1 MVVVNNTN
9 AAIFQPEPPNSTPI
23 SSHQRKNLQP
33 PPPTNMS
40 ESLNVIALISGGKDS
55 FFSLLHC
62 MQNGHKIIALGNL
75 HPPFPEHTH
84 LASQDTSSTD
94 DENDLNSFMYQTVGH
109 TVIPLYE
116 EALGISLY
124 RQAIAGTAVQTGT
137 SYSHAS
143 ITGSQSQSL
152 GEDETESLVPLLQ
165 RIIDAHPEANA
176 LSTGAI
182 LSTYQ
187 RTRIESVALRLGLT
201 PLSFLWQYPTLPPG
215 RQISLL
221 QDMQAAGLDARII
234 KVASGGLDEGFL
246 WENVA
251 CVKGMGRVERAMKR
265 FGMVGDGAVLGE
277 GGEFE
282 TLVVDGPGKLFKKR
296 IVIEESDRR
305 IVREG
310 GGAAWLQI
318 REAKVVDKDE
328 VEGEEA
334 ECRIP
339 DLLDQRSEMILSAL
353 KEDSMLDNASTEHAM
368 ERGFP
373 AAWTLKNS
381 DAKAPQHGSV
391 LHWTVMA
398 DKQSQESSISE
409 EAKNVVENIRS
420 RLTKS
425 SLSTTDIVS
434 TVIILRNMSDFTTIN
449 QIYGSLFPHPNPPS
463 RVTISSGPF
472 MPTNINL
479 LIHLTLHNSSQSSF
493 PPPRKSLHVQSR
505 SYWAPANIGPYSQAS
520 TLPPS
525 SINIAG
531 QIPLIPHTM
540 QLPLPSSSPS
550 SFPLSTALSLQHL
563 LRIADTMNVGWFSSA
578 CVYIPSSSSSSS
590 SSSLPPST
598 QSRLAYQAWKIL
610 HTPRPSSSSSQDNDS
625 DEEEARDLWA
635 EKYQFGHAAA
645 AANTE
650 EEVQQYPDFSLLSSV
665 TGGGDE
671 QGGGGGATTF
681 PPFWTA
687 EVEELPRGSEVEWHA
702 GPGICRGGA
711 EISITRAQN
720 PGITTTI
727 TTTTSTSP
735 RTKIQHRT
743 LLIPYHP
750 SSSSPPSP
758 SSITQPPPPTISSH
772 TPPHQLLYIDT
783 SLPDLQAIVDSRDGN
798 GIVPCKSLWDGEGK
812 RLGVVGVWWGSAD
825 EEGDAEE
832 K

>member
-1 MVVVNNTN
+1 
-9 AAIFQPEPPNSTPI
+9 
-23 SSHQRKNLQP
+23 
-33 PPPTNMS
+33 MS

-62 MQNGHKIIALGNL
+62 IRNGHKVIALGNL
-75 HPPFPEHTH
+75 HPPIPEHKPP
-84 LASQDTSSTD
+84 DTSSAD

-116 EALGISLY
+116 QALGIPLY
-124 RQAIAGTAVQTGT
+124 RQAITGSAVQTGT

-143 ITGSQSQSL
+143 ITGSQY
-152 GEDETESLVPLLQ
+152 EDETESLVPLLK
-165 RIIDAHPEANA
+165 RIIEAHPEANA

-215 RQISLL
+215 TQISLL
-221 QDMQAAGLDARII
+221 QDMQAAGLEARII

-251 CVKGMGRVERAMKR
+251 SVKGMARVERAMKR

-282 TLVVDGPGKLFKKR
+282 TLVVDGPGMLFKKR

-318 REAKVVDKDE
+318 REARLVDK
-328 VEGEEA
+328 EEA
-334 ECRIP
+334 EGGIVECRIP
-339 DLLDQRSEMILSAL
+339 GLLDQRSEMILSTL
-353 KEDSMLDNASTEHAM
+353 REDSMLNNTSAEGEM
-368 ERGFP
+368 ESRSP
-373 AAWTLKNS
+373 AAWTLKSS
-381 DAKAPQHGSV
+381 DAGALQQEGSV
-391 LHWTVMA
+391 IHWTIMA
-398 DKQSQESSISE
+398 NKQSQGLSISE

-420 RLTKS
+420 SLSKS

-463 RVTISSGPF
+463 RVTISSGSS

-479 LIHLTLHNSSQSSF
+479 LIHLTLHNCSPSSSPST
-493 PPPRKSLHVQSR
+493 RKSLHVQSR

-525 SINIAG
+525 SITIAG

-540 QLPLPSSSPS
+540 QLPSPS

-563 LRIADTMNVGWFSSA
+563 LRIADAMNIGWFSSA
-578 CVYIPSSSSSSS
+578 CVYIPSSSSSSPS
-590 SSSLPPST
+590 PST
-598 QSRLAYQAWKIL
+598 QSRLAYQAWKTL
-610 HTPRPSSSSSQDNDS
+610 HTPPTSSSDKSDS
-625 DEEEARDLWA
+625 DEEEQRDIWA
-635 EKYQFGHAAA
+635 EKYQFGHAVDI
-645 AANTE
+645 E
-650 EEVQQYPDFSLLSSV
+650 EELKTYPDFSLLLG
-665 TGGGDE
+665 TGGE
-671 QGGGGGATTF
+671 KEGGVSV
-681 PPFWTA
+681 PPFWVA

-702 GPGICRGGA
+702 GVGVCRGGV
-711 EISITRAQN
+711 EISTTYQPN
-720 PGITTTI
+720 TGTTI
-727 TTTTSTSP
+727 TITSTTSQSTTTY
-735 RTKIQHRT
+735 HRT
-743 LLIPYHP
+743 HFIPYHP
-750 SSSSPPSP
+750 SSTTP
-758 SSITQPPPPTISSH
+758 SSLALPSDPTLPLPLH
-772 TPPHQLLYIDT
+772 LLYIDT
-783 SLPDLQAIVDSRDGN
+783 SLPSLQEIVDRVGGR
-798 GIVPCKSLWDGEGK
+798 GIIPCKSLWDGEGR
-812 RLGVVGVWWGSAD
+812 RLGVVGVWWG
-825 EEGDAEE
+825 G

>member
-1 MVVVNNTN
+1 
-9 AAIFQPEPPNSTPI
+9 
-23 SSHQRKNLQP
+23 
-33 PPPTNMS
+33 MS

-62 MQNGHKIIALGNL
+62 IRNGHKVIALGNL
-75 HPPFPEHTH
+75 HPPLPEHTH
-84 LASQDTSSTD
+84 PTGPNTSSAD

-116 EALGISLY
+116 QALGIPLY
-124 RQAIAGTAVQTGT
+124 RQAITGSAVQTGT

-143 ITGSQSQSL
+143 ITGSQY
-152 GEDETESLVPLLQ
+152 EDETESLVPLLK
-165 RIIDAHPEANA
+165 RIIEAHPEANA

-215 RQISLL
+215 TQISLL

-251 CVKGMGRVERAMKR
+251 SVKGMARVERAMKR

-282 TLVVDGPGKLFKKR
+282 TLVVDGPGMLFKKR

-318 REAKVVDKDE
+318 KEARLVDKE
-328 VEGEEA
+328 EAEGEIV

-339 DLLDQRSEMILSAL
+339 GLLDQRSEMILSTL
-353 KEDSMLDNASTEHAM
+353 KEDSMLNNISAEDEM
-368 ERGFP
+368 ESRSP
-373 AAWTLKNS
+373 AAWTLKSS
-381 DAKAPQHGSV
+381 DAGALQQQGSV
-391 LHWTVMA
+391 IHWSIMA
-398 DKQSQESSISE
+398 DKQSQGVSISE
-409 EAKNVVENIRS
+409 EAENVVENIRS
-420 RLTKS
+420 CLTKS

-463 RVTISSGPF
+463 RVTISSGSS

-479 LIHLTLHNSSQSSF
+479 LIHLTLHNRSPSS
-493 PPPRKSLHVQSR
+493 PTTRKSLHVQSR

-525 SINIAG
+525 SITIAG

-540 QLPLPSSSPS
+540 QLPSPS
-550 SFPLSTALSLQHL
+550 SFPLSTTLSLQHL
-563 LRIADTMNVGWFSSA
+563 LRIADAMNVGWFSSA
-578 CVYIPSSSSSSS
+578 CVYIPSSS

-598 QSRLAYQAWKIL
+598 QSRLAYQAWKTL
-610 HTPRPSSSSSQDNDS
+610 HTPPTSSSDNSDS
-625 DEEEARDLWA
+625 EEEEQRDIWA
-635 EKYQFGHAAA
+635 EKYQFGHAADI
-645 AANTE
+645 E
-650 EEVQQYPDFSLLSSV
+650 EELKTYPDFSLLSG
-665 TGGGDE
+665 TGGE
-671 QGGGGGATTF
+671 KEGGVSV
-681 PPFWTA
+681 PPFWVA

-702 GPGICRGGA
+702 GVGVCRGGV
-711 EISITRAQN
+711 EISTNHQPN
-720 PGITTTI
+720 TGTTTTI
-727 TTTTSTSP
+727 TSTTSQS
-735 RTKIQHRT
+735 TKTHHRT
-743 LLIPYHP
+743 LFMPYH
-750 SSSSPPSP
+750 SSSSPSSSP
-758 SSITQPPPPTISSH
+758 SATLSTLSSDPTLH
-772 TPPHQLLYIDT
+772 LLYIDT
-783 SLPDLQAIVDSRDGN
+783 SLPSMQEIVD
-798 GIVPCKSLWDGEGK
+798 GIGGRGIIPCKSLWGGDGR
-812 RLGVVGVWWGSAD
+812 RLGAVGVWLGS
-825 EEGDAEE
+825 E